1 MSASQEQIKQAWAT
15 FAGLQPDDPATLELA
30 QASHARQLTKGALLL
45 KEADSDTEVFLLLSG
60 ALRTLRSTEQGQD
73 VWFTDLQPGEL
84 IGEIAALINQP
95 RSSDVKAHLP
105 SVVLAISQRRFLEI
119 ASRHGAVGLAV
130 ARLLAR
136 RLARTSDKLAEL
148 VALSV
153 PHRLHQ
159 ELIRLSAPIADG
171 QAIVTPNAIP
181 SVTELGRRI
190 HATREATSRALRDLE
205 LQGIIARSGDAWI
218 LADLTGAGAGD

>member
-1 MSASQEQIKQAWAT
+1 MPASQEQIQQAWAT
-15 FAGLQPDDPATLELA
+15 FVGLQPDDPVTLELA
-30 QASHARQLTKGALLL
+30 QASRARRLAKGALLL
-45 KEADSDTEVFLLLSG
+45 KEADSDTELFLLFSG
-60 ALRTLRSTEQGQD
+60 ALRTLRSTEHGQD

-95 RSSDVKAHLP
+95 RSSDVKARLP
-105 SVVLAISQRRFLEI
+105 SVALAISQRRFLEI
-119 ASRHGAVGLAV
+119 AERHGAVGLAV

-171 QAIVTPNAIP
+171 QAIVAPAVIP

-190 HATREATSRALRDLE
+190 HATREATSRALRELE
-205 LQGIIARSGDAWI
+205 LQGVIARSGDAWI
-218 LADLTGAGAGD
+218 LLDLTSVGD